1 MPPAPEEPSL
11 AEPSAPGPATARLV
25 GAAQRAGVLAPGDRL
40 LVAVSGGAD
49 SLALLHLLAHHG
61 EAIAPGVQLV
71 AAHLDHGLRGAAA
84 AADADFVAT
93 TAAAWG
99 VPTVRERVDVRAL
112 ARERRQSI
120 ETAGRAARY
129 DFFLRAAQAHGCG
142 KIALAHTADDQ
153 AETVLLNLLRGTG
166 IEGLAG
172 MPVRRP
178 LAGAGSPEV
187 VRPLLDVWR
196 SEILAYCA
204 EHALQPRDDPE
215 NRSLAYRRNRV
226 RLRLIPLLE
235 AEFNP
240 RIRAHLV
247 ALARLA
253 ADENRYLEA
262 QAEAWRATAFAM
274 AAEGWS
280 VPASMLA
287 AAPLALAR
295 RAVRQALAAVGA
307 TAAAADR
314 AAVER
319 ILALARGEL
328 PTAVDLPGAPLRA
341 IRRGD
346 RGVVEPVPTTA
357 APPAGEAPLPVPG
370 RAVVAGIPG
379 AVRATQEPVPPDLHA
394 GPWVG
399 YLAVDRIV
407 GPLRVRAW
415 RRGDRFQPLGAPGER
430 KLSDIFI
437 DRKIP
442 RDERQRLPVV
452 ADDRRIVWVAG
463 VGVSEAVRVRPE
475 TAAVIR
481 IAWEREAAPS
491 PAEE

>member
-1 MPPAPEEPSL
+1 MF
-11 AEPSAPGPATARLV
+11 APGERI
-25 GAAQRAGVLAPGDRL
+25 

-61 EAIAPGVQLV
+61 EAIAAGLQLV
-71 AAHLDHGLRGAAA
+71 AAHLDHGLRGVEAE
-84 AADADFVAT
+84 ADAEFVAA

-99 VPTVRERVDVRAL
+99 VPIVRERIDVRAL
-112 ARERRQSI
+112 ARQRRQSI

-129 DFFLRAAQAHGCG
+129 DFFLRAAQGHGCS
-142 KIALAHTADDQ
+142 KVALAHTADDQ
-153 AETVLLNLLRGTG
+153 AETVLLHLLRGTG
-166 IEGLAG
+166 LEGLAG

-187 VRPLLDVWR
+187 VRPLLAVWR
-196 SEILAYCA
+196 AEIVAYCA

-215 NRSLAYRRNRV
+215 NRTLAYRRNRV

-253 ADENRYLEA
+253 ADEDRYLEA
-262 QAEAWRATAFAM
+262 QAATWRATAFTIG
-274 AAEGWS
+274 AEGWS
-280 VPASMLA
+280 VAADALA
-287 AAPLALAR
+287 AAPSALAR
-295 RAVRQALAAVGA
+295 RAVRQALTAVRA
-307 TAAAADR
+307 DAAAADR
-314 AAVER
+314 AAIER
-319 ILALARGEL
+319 ILSLARGEL
-328 PTAVDLPGAPLRA
+328 TTAVALPGASLRA

-346 RGVVEPVPTTA
+346 RVVVEPIPA
-357 APPAGEAPLPVPG
+357 AVAAPAGEARLPVPG
-370 RAVVAGIPG
+370 RAVVVGIAG
-379 AVRATQEPVPPDLHA
+379 AVRACQEPVPAHLDA
-394 GPWVG
+394 GPWAG
-399 YLAVDRIV
+399 FLAANRIV

-415 RRGDRFQPLGAPGER
+415 RPGDRFQPLGAPGER

-442 RDERQRLPVV
+442 RDERRRLPVV
-452 ADDRRIVWVAG
+452 ADDQRIVWVAG

-481 IAWEREAAPS
+481 VTWEREAALA